1 MATDDQVKCAV
12 EGAIQAA
19 ERSGRDMALLQG
31 LRLVP
36 LSLARKDEILE
47 IFRCPKHLRCPDRT
61 FYRMYYKIPRHSN
74 GELGRRK
81 AR

>member
-1 MATDDQVKCAV
+1 MATDDQVRCAV

-19 ERSGRDMALLQG
+19 ERSGGDMALIKG

-47 IFRCPKHLRCPDRT
+47 IFRCPKHLRSPDRT
-61 FYRMYYKIPRHSN
+61 FYTMYTKIPRHSN

>member
-19 ERSGRDMALLQG
+19 ERSGGDMALIKG

-36 LSLARKDEILE
+36 IALARKDEILE
-47 IFRCPKHLRCPDRT
+47 IFRCPKHLRSKDRKFFT
-61 FYRMYYKIPRHSN
+61 LYHKIPRHSN